1 MEESSNGENKWNC
14 WSCGTKGKTAF
25 QLFRKLKVS
34 NEKLEE
40 LKTIVKETKTYQ
52 GKDNYYD
59 KEKIELPKEFISL
72 KNPNLKDIETKHVL
86 SYLKKRGIEH
96 SDIVKY
102 NIGFCEEGKYEG
114 RIIFPI
120 YDEFNNLVFFDSR
133 TYKDHSLRY
142 LKPSYPK
149 DFIVN
154 DHFINWDLPIIIC
167 EGIFDA
173 IAIKRNVIPLL
184 GKIIQPNLMKK
195 ILKTEASKIYI
206 VLDNDAIKKALQFC
220 EELMNEGKEVY
231 LVEMGED
238 DASKMGFERFTKLIK
253 QTEKLTYS
261 KFIEKKLNL

>member
-1 MEESSNGENKWNC
+1 MVNHLLLNFVNRELGSGKETARDNYAYHCPFCNHRKPKLEIKMGESSNGENKWNC

-149 DFIVN
+149 DF
-154 DHFINWDLPIIIC
+154 
-167 EGIFDA
+167 FD
-173 IAIKRNVIPLL
+173 
-184 GKIIQPNLMKK
+184 
-195 ILKTEASKIYI
+195 
-206 VLDNDAIKKALQFC
+206 
-220 EELMNEGKEVY
+220 
-231 LVEMGED
+231 
-238 DASKMGFERFTKLIK
+238 
-253 QTEKLTYS
+253 
-261 KFIEKKLNL
+261 